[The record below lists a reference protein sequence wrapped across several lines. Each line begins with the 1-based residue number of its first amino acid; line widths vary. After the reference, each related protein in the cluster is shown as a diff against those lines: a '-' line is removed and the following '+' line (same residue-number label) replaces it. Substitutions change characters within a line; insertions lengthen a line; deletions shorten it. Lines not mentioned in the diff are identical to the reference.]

1 MSSNNNEIASLLPL
15 TPVVFHI
22 LLAVSQ
28 RPLHGYAIMQEV
40 NRRSEDRVG
49 LGPGTLYGAIQRM
62 EDAGLLQKASPPKG
76 EKPEPRRR
84 YYSMTGLGR
93 AALHAEADRLEALVA
108 YVRGEG
114 IDSGSQAQ

>member
-1 MSSNNNEIASLLPL
+1 MSSNDNEITSLLPL
-15 TPVVFHI
+15 SPVVFHS

-28 RPLHGYAIMQEV
+28 RQLHGYAIMQEV

-62 EDAGLLQKASPPKG
+62 EDAGLLQKASAPKG
-76 EKPEPRRR
+76 EKQETRRR
-84 YYSMTGLGR
+84 YYSMTVLGR

-108 YVRGEG
+108 YVRGEEIG
-114 IDSGSQAQ
+114 SGSQAQ

>member
-1 MSSNNNEIASLLPL
+1 MSSKNNEIASLLPL

-22 LLAVSQ
+22 LLAVFQ

-62 EDAGLLQKASPPKG
+62 EDAGLLEKAEPPSG
-76 EKPEPRRR
+76 EKVEARRR
-84 YYSMTGLGR
+84 YYQMTELGR
-93 AALHAEADRLEALVA
+93 SALLGETERLEALVA
-108 YVRGEG
+108 FVRQT
-114 IDSGSQAQ
+114 SFGSRERTA